1 MVLDASTENSQKD
14 PVVQLEALQHSDV
27 EISGLKKK
35 KKGHAWI
42 KNVIFSN
49 INLDLE
55 GTGDLAGVDSGA
67 PAAQTKKDEPM
78 GLENGLSA

>member
-14 PVVQLEALQHSDV
+14 PVVQLEA
-27 EISGLKKK
+27 
-35 KKGHAWI
+35 
-42 KNVIFSN
+42 
-49 INLDLE
+49 
-55 GTGDLAGVDSGA
+55 LAGVDSGA

>member
-1 MVLDASTENSQKD
+1 M
-14 PVVQLEALQHSDV
+14 
-27 EISGLKKK
+27 
-35 KKGHAWI
+35 
-42 KNVIFSN
+42 IFSN